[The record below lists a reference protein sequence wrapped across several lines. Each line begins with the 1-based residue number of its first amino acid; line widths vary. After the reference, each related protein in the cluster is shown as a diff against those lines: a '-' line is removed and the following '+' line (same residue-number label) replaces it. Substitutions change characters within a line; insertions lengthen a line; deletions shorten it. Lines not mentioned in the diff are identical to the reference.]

1 MPKAK
6 DKGFVDL
13 HSIHSKLADGYKI
26 YENDIDDESDNIR
39 DFKSVSES
47 IEKLELIVDDGKELA
62 DKDINYQEYLNL
74 VMRNIEKQKFQLF
87 RLKLTTSHSITINL
101 LSK

>member
-13 HSIHSKLADGYKI
+13 HSILSKLADGYKI

-47 IEKLELIVDDGKELA
+47 IEQLELIVDD
-62 DKDINYQEYLNL
+62 
-74 VMRNIEKQKFQLF
+74 VIEKNTKQPNTSFKNNDLSVN
-87 RLKLTTSHSITINL
+87 LKNTCVIIL
-101 LSK
+101 

>member
-47 IEKLELIVDDGKELA
+47 IEKL
-62 DKDINYQEYLNL
+62 Q
-74 VMRNIEKQKFQLF
+74 
-87 RLKLTTSHSITINL
+87 TIL
-101 LSK
+101 